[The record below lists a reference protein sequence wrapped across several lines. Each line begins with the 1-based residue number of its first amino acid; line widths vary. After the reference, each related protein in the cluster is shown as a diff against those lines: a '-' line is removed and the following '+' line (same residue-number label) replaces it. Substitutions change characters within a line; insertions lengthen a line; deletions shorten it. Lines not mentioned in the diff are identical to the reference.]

1 MIKLLICSY
10 YAALLNIIYYI
21 LANYLLLSISSK
33 EIWIKTADS
42 GLFLLLYDFFAISLY
57 KKHDLAGSR
66 AFAV

>member
-33 EIWIKTADS
+33 EIAPYFATKQ
-42 GLFLLLYDFFAISLY
+42 LLH
-57 KKHDLAGSR
+57 KHLI
-66 AFAV
+66 V